1 MEHVMQPCPA
11 YADSIPDHILFVG
24 RDTDGRWVVQE
35 NHGLIEG
42 LFVNR
47 AAALH
52 FAQCERHAFPA
63 ARIEF
68 AATPLH
74 SILSR

>member
-1 MEHVMQPCPA
+1 MQPCSA
-11 YADSIPDHILFVG
+11 LADSTPDHILFVG
-24 RDTDGRWVVQE
+24 RDRDGRWIVQE

-47 AAALH
+47 AAAMH

-63 ARIEF
+63 ARVEF
-68 AATPLH
+68 TTAPLS
-74 SILSR
+74 SILSG

>member
-1 MEHVMQPCPA
+1 MQSCSA
-11 YADSIPDHILFVG
+11 AADNNPGHILFVG
-24 RDTDGRWVVQE
+24 RDRDGRWVVQE

-52 FAQCERHAFPA
+52 FAHCERHAFPA
-63 ARIEF
+63 ARIEI
-68 AATPLH
+68 ATEPLR
-74 SILSR
+74 SILSG

>member
-1 MEHVMQPCPA
+1 MQPCSA
-11 YADSIPDHILFVG
+11 DADSMADHVLLVG
-24 RDTDGRWVVQE
+24 RDRDGRWVVQE

-47 AAALH
+47 AAALL
-52 FAQCERHAFPA
+52 FAQSERHAFPA
-63 ARIEF
+63 ARIEM
-68 AATPLH
+68 ATAPLH